1 MQQDAEECLSC
12 LMTAVGESL
21 DSGAAAGIAKAL
33 PYVPQNAGPS
43 ALDLLFG
50 VQVEVTTKRNKAA
63 GQEEQKPAVQ
73 IERHRKLTCFLGTP
87 QKPVSTLDES
97 LKFSLGD
104 EVVQVGSSSSASAAG
119 EDTVVRSHRIR
130 GLSLYLIV
138 HFMRFEWKTG
148 GTESEKAKI
157 CRSVK
162 FAQTLDM
169 FSYCTKVSCSHPSSK
184 IGQRVFVRV
193 FLLLHNQVH
202 L

>member
-12 LMTAVGESL
+12 LLTAVGESL
-21 DSGAAAGIAKAL
+21 EPGAAAGIAKTL
-33 PYVPQNAGPS
+33 PYVPKDAGSS

-50 VQVEVTTKRNKAA
+50 VQVEVTTKRSNAA
-63 GQEEQKPAVQ
+63 GDGEQPPAVQ
-73 IERHRKLTCFLGTP
+73 IEKHRKLTCFLGTP

-104 EVVQVGSSSSASAAG
+104 EVLQVGSTSSGAETG
-119 EDTVVRSHRIR
+119 DTLIRSNRVS

-138 HFMRFEWKTG
+138 HFMRFEWKSS

-169 FSYCTKVSCSHPSSK
+169 YAYCTKVSHFFPPA
-184 IGQRVFVRV
+184 IAPPLTGA
-193 FLLLHNQVH
+193 LL
-202 L
+202 